1 MGVKRIGADAPSDRY
16 SDKSLVLLK
25 QFEPP
30 LNGANRYLHSI
41 GQKALIGHDGAT
53 QAIDGI
59 LSKRAGLVESVRVFG
74 GSAAVSDSL
83 LARVTSYLG

>member
-1 MGVKRIGADAPSDRY
+1 MLPDAVVFDMDGTLTDTEATWDVVRRQLATDAGLPW
-16 SDKSLVLLK
+16 
-25 QFEPP
+25 P
-30 LNGANRYLHSI
+30 
-41 GQKALIGHDGAT
+41 DGAT